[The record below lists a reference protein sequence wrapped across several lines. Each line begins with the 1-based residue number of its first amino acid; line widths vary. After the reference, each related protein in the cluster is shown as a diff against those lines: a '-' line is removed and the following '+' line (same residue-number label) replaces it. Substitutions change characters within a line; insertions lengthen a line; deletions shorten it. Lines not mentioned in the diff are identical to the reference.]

1 MNKHL
6 IVAICMSMLALST
19 AAFAHSD
26 MRVISSGGS
35 ITEVI
40 YALDKQDLIVAA
52 DSTSHYPRAAA
63 ALPKLGYF
71 RQLSTEGILSF
82 HPTHLIG
89 AQATGPD
96 TLFPELKAA
105 GVEVSIL
112 GEQRDLAGL
121 KQLISQVGEI
131 VHAPVKA
138 KELIEQIDSR
148 VSQLKKQAQGL
159 KPITALFIL
168 SDSDRGLTV
177 AGANTVPQALFND
190 AGITNAAQ
198 QMRDYK
204 VMDNES
210 ILAANPDIIF
220 VASHRIRSDQE
231 VQTLCQHPAIKA
243 TTAGQICKPVVM
255 ESSSALGLSPRYP
268 EALEHIIKKVQAFHA
283 RG

>member
-1 MNKHL
+1 
-6 IVAICMSMLALST
+6 MLTLSV

-52 DSTSHYPRAAA
+52 DSTSHYPRAAS

-96 TLFPELKAA
+96 TLFPQLKAA

-112 GEQRDLAGL
+112 GEQRDLEGL
-121 KQLISQVGEI
+121 KQLINQVGEI
-131 VHAPVKA
+131 VHAPDKA
-138 KELIEQIDSR
+138 KDLVKQIDNR
-148 VSQLKKQAQGL
+148 VSQLKKQAQNL

-168 SDSDRGLTV
+168 SDGERGLTV

-190 AGITNAAQ
+190 AGITNAALK
-198 QMRDYK
+198 MRDYK

-210 ILAANPDIIF
+210 ILAANPDVIF
-220 VASHRIRSDQE
+220 VASHRMRSDEE
-231 VQTLCQHPAIKA
+231 VQGLCQHPAIKA

-268 EALEHIIKKVQAFHA
+268 EALQVIIEKVQAFHA